1 MGPQSTK
8 ISTGMVL
15 QKLQIITAD
24 VVKNTRQ
31 AWVVMTVQVTPFSVQ
46 ARASSGLL

>member
-8 ISTGMVL
+8 ISTPFSGMVL

-31 AWVVMTVQVTPFSVQ
+31 AWVVMTV
-46 ARASSGLL
+46 